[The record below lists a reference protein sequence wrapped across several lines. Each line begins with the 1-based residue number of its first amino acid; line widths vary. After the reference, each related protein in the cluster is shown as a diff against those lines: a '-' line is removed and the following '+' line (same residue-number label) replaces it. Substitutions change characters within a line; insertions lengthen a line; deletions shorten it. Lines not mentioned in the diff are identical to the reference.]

1 MGMRGINAFLKN
13 HRCNAI
19 CKALKLPQIGK
30 PAKGMY
36 EGGAR
41 PLLTCFT
48 SC

>member
-30 PAKGMY
+30 PAKSMY
-36 EGGAR
+36 EGMLQVR
-41 PLLTCFT
+41 
-48 SC
+48 